1 MFFEF
6 SQGADRDGDA
16 IYHYR
21 CFLKTNKKL
30 LVMRRFFFHFK
41 ITKQYLYCQSL
52 FFVIFFLISCEYVFL
67 PKVKIMPY
75 YAIDVLRSM
84 LRTRNLF
91 RGCVI
96 RTKMSC
102 DNRNRIKTKIRYE
115 RKKNRLRLKMALKI
129 QFQAYFEKF
138 DIH

>member
-1 MFFEF
+1 MF
-6 SQGADRDGDA
+6 
-16 IYHYR
+16 
-21 CFLKTNKKL
+21 
-30 LVMRRFFFHFK
+30 
-41 ITKQYLYCQSL
+41 
-52 FFVIFFLISCEYVFL
+52 FL

-102 DNRNRIKTKIRYE
+102 DNRNRIKTKIQYQRKE
-115 RKKNRLRLKMALKI
+115 KKKNRLRLKKNG
-129 QFQAYFEKF
+129 FENS
-138 DIH
+138 I

>member
-1 MFFEF
+1 
-6 SQGADRDGDA
+6 
-16 IYHYR
+16 
-21 CFLKTNKKL
+21 
-30 LVMRRFFFHFK
+30 
-41 ITKQYLYCQSL
+41 
-52 FFVIFFLISCEYVFL
+52 
-67 PKVKIMPY
+67 MPY